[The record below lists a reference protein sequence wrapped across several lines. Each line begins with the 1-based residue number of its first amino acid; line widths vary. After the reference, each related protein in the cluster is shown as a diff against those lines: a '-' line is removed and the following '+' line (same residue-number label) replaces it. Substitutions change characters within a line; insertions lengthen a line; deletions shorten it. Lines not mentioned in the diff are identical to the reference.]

1 MPPSRL
7 VFVALLPL
15 AVLMTWDEPARD
27 VASARRPGTA
37 TRADTLPGAPRP
49 EIVPRSG
56 WHADEEA
63 AREHDSSTGRV
74 RTVFIHHTNQPNDY
88 DCSQVPRMLRMLEA
102 DHVRRGW
109 DDLGYNF
116 IVDRCGTIYEGRAGG
131 LDGSVEGAHTKGF
144 NAHSLGVAALG
155 SFEEGRRVPGA
166 MVDSIAAL
174 AAWKLRPGI
183 DPRGR
188 TRMVSSSDASR
199 FDKGHRARFHVISG
213 HRDAYTT
220 TCPGK
225 ALYGKLGEIR
235 GKVERL
241 RERARPRR
249 PGPSSTEAD
258 SGER

>member
-1 MPPSRL
+1 MRSSRL

-15 AVLMTWDEPARD
+15 AVLMTWDEPVRD
-27 VASARRPGTA
+27 VASVRRPASTA
-37 TRADTLPGAPRP
+37 PADTLPGAPRP

-56 WHADEEA
+56 WNANEKV
-63 AREHDSSTGRV
+63 AREHASSTGRV

-88 DCSQVPRMLRMLEA
+88 DCSDVPRLLRALEE

-155 SFEEGRRVPGA
+155 DFDEDRRVPGA

-183 DPRGR
+183 SPRGR

-199 FDKGHRARFHVISG
+199 FDKGHRARLHVISG

-220 TCPGK
+220 NCPGK
-225 ALYGKLGEIR
+225 ALYAKLGEIR

-241 RERARPRR
+241 RERSGQRR

-258 SGER
+258 AGER